1 MATGLQFKE
10 NLTLISGGYP
20 GEGIGSNGVT
30 QDWTETPG
38 SSGSS
43 TVTYYYHDSAQ
54 TSDANSTIVYVTVTD
69 TWAATKD
76 PDNTYH
82 VTVHS
87 VLDSIT
93 RQVVGSP
100 SALSA
105 AIFVRRYPGGPDIW
119 TSGGCIN
126 AAAAG
131 THATNVDLGTY
142 TIDLPPGHETDT
154 HGAIYYRSNICGHD
168 ADVPPSI
175 YVDEYWIGI
184 NFRNTLPPE
193 YIPGETYLSNDST
206 WYSHNRLGG
215 AAKIYTGS
223 AWSDDMKTVNGNG
236 ATTGDPPYI
245 YGNGDWRNMRK
256 IGANA

>member
-69 TWAATKD
+69 TWTATKD
-76 PDNTYH
+76 SDNTYH

-131 THATNVDLGTY
+131 AHATNVDLGTY

-168 ADVPPSI
+168 ADTPPSI
-175 YVDEYWIGI
+175 YIDEYWIGI
-184 NFRNTLPPE
+184 NFRNILPPD
-193 YIPGETYLSNDST
+193 YRPGDTYDNGI
-206 WYSHNRLGG
+206 WYSHNRSSGWAGVYDG
-215 AAKIYTGS
+215 AS
-223 AWSDDMKTVNGNG
+223 FREMRTVNGDG
-236 ATTGDPPYI
+236 VTSGDPPYI
-245 YGNGDWRNMRK
+245 YNGSDWVNERK
-256 IGANA
+256 VGQE